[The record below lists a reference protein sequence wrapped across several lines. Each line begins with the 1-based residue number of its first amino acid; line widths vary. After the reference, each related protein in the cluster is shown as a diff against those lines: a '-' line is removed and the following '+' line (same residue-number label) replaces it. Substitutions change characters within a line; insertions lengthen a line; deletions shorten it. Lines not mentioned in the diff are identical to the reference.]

1 MIEAQLTS
9 TQSRMLLLIMAIAE
23 YCFDGAEDWSLKCC
37 MTSCLDF
44 ANEITALQHVGS
56 QLGVPVS
63 SRKKIPAEMAGSG
76 VENSFAK
83 GMISKEASKSKFS
96 QLSS

>member
-23 YCFDGAEDWSLKCC
+23 YCFDGAEDWSLKFC

-44 ANEITALQHVGS
+44 ANEISALQHVGS

-63 SRKKIPAEMAGSG
+63 SRKKFLLKWQARELKT
-76 VENSFAK
+76 VLQRE
-83 GMISKEASKSKFS
+83 
-96 QLSS
+96 